1 MMGGRLEEVFSMVSY
16 KSRRAGGAQAR
27 VQLQREAKQ
36 NEDWCFGAPLISF
49 LYVGLLCTCCDVLGR
64 VGS

>member
-1 MMGGRLEEVFSMVSY
+1 MVSY